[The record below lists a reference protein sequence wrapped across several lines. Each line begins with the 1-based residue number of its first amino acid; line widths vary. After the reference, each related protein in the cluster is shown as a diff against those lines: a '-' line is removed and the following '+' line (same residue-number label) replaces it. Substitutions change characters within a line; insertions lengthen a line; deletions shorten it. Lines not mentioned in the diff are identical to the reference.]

1 MNEPEPLG
9 GADQQGV
16 SERRVEPETQE
27 TGPADNEEIVA
38 VAVSP
43 RTGSVA
49 ALQWGARE
57 ADRRHAELYAV
68 SAWGG
73 PRPPMTSGARLPGV
87 FYDPDAALDQV
98 VEDLEQ
104 HVQKVLGP
112 DRKIIC
118 RAVHGSELEVLVKVS
133 RRAVLLVMD
142 GPKRAEEFS
151 PVHGSRWFSRLLH
164 RAQCPIVVLPPAL
177 QSDVVLY
184 TGILPARRR
193 KAEEL

>member
-16 SERRVEPETQE
+16 SERRVVPESEQ
-27 TGPADNEEIVA
+27 TGPTGNEEIIA

-49 ALQWGARE
+49 SLHWGARE

-68 SAWGG
+68 SAWSG
-73 PRPPMTSGARLPGV
+73 PHPPMTSGARLPGV
-87 FYDPDAALDQV
+87 FYDPDTVLDQV

-104 HVQKVLGP
+104 HVQNVLGP
-112 DRKIIC
+112 DQKIIC
-118 RAVHGSELEVLVKVS
+118 RVVHGSELDVLVKVS

-164 RAQCPIVVLPPAL
+164 RAYCPIVVLPAAL
-177 QSDVVLY
+177 QSDVVHY
-184 TGILPARRR
+184 TGILPARRG
-193 KAEEL
+193 KAAEL